1 MIHIK
6 KVKEI
11 LTFIIG
17 LALLLGVLYFL
28 GFQKIIS
35 LLSKTNLFYFV
46 LAALSFF
53 VVEIL
58 AALKLKLISS
68 LKFPKIFVSH
78 LGGMFLSQITPGRA
92 GYLYTSYSLAKKE
105 DKSISGRLGIVSLI
119 MGVMMISKVF
129 LIVLSIVYFSF
140 LFKIP
145 NYFFLSFLMPLLII
159 VFIFSILYSEKSK
172 TFLSKIPIL
181 KKGLKYLELMQ
192 KAVKKISFQKFLS
205 MILLDLCGWFFWAVQ
220 FFFLINSLGYSLSLL
235 SCLMLQPILSA
246 ILFIPISPNALG
258 LGESAN
264 ALIFTLLGFPASLGV
279 AFLILFR
286 INTLLVDS
294 LGIPDLRTIKIPKK
308 IFQ

>member
-11 LTFIIG
+11 STFIIG
-17 LALLLGVLYFL
+17 LVLLFLVLYFL
-28 GFQKIIS
+28 GFQKIFS
-35 LLSKTNLFYFV
+35 LLSKTNLFYFL

-58 AALKLKLISS
+58 AALKLKLISP
-68 LKFPKIFVSH
+68 LKFPKIFESH
-78 LGGMFLSQITPGRA
+78 LAGMFLSQITPGRA

-105 DKSISGRLGIVSLI
+105 DKSVSGKVGIVSLV
-119 MGVMMISKVF
+119 MGIMMISKVF
-129 LIVLSIVYFSF
+129 LIILAIIYFSF

-145 NYFFLSFLMPLLII
+145 NYFFLSLLMPLLII
-159 VFIFSILYSEKSK
+159 IFVFSILYSEKSK
-172 TFLSKIPIL
+172 TFLSKIPFL

-192 KAVKKISFQKFLS
+192 KAVKEVSPKKLFS
-205 MILLDLCGWFFWAVQ
+205 MIILDLCGWLFWGVQ

-235 SCLMLQPILSA
+235 SCLMLQAILSA
-246 ILFIPISPNALG
+246 VLFIPISPNALG

-264 ALIFTLLGFPASLGV
+264 ALIFSLLGFPASLGV

-286 INTLLVDS
+286 INTLMVDS
-294 LGIPDLRTIKIPKK
+294 LGIIDLRTIKIPKK